1 MHHDQPHAN
10 YSTASEWRETLAQEV
25 AAAYKSPT
33 DAELPEAVTQRLLT
47 QDPNDIWYT
56 RSSAVPLSV
65 RFARKA
71 ADLALLA
78 VYTYSKSAQ
87 RRNLPPLSTPTL
99 ARLIFLA
106 AEALS
111 DADGQIPQDEALIA
125 AAAVLEGRS
134 NTRADLVEVGL
145 A

>member
-1 MHHDQPHAN
+1 MDADQSNPI
-10 YSTASEWRETLAQEV
+10 YPTATEWREALAREV
-25 AAAYKSPT
+25 AAAYKSPG
-33 DAELPEAVTQRLLT
+33 DAELPQALTQRLLT
-47 QDPNDIWYT
+47 QNPNDIWYT

-78 VYTYSKSAQ
+78 VYSYSRSAQ
-87 RRNLPPLSTPTL
+87 HRNLPPLSTPSL
-99 ARLIFLA
+99 ARLVFLA

-111 DADGQIPQDEALIA
+111 DRDGQIPQDEALIA

-134 NTRADLVEVGL
+134 NTTPSLVEVGL